1 MMRVTFNESDI
12 QALRYERFHH
22 PHPRVQ
28 QKAEALLMKS
38 HGLKHKDIC
47 KFIGISN
54 NTLREYLREYQE
66 GSIARIKETG
76 SLVVPVASN
85 LLIIMQIIRILSGR

>member
-1 MMRVTFNESDI
+1 MIRVTFNESDI

-22 PHPRVQ
+22 LHPRVQ

-66 GSIARIKETG
+66 GVLQELKKPVFI
-76 SLVVPVASN
+76 SLKVS
-85 LLIIMQIIRILSGR
+85 LTII